1 MTNAA
6 IKIIASVF
14 ALISTICILAL
25 PLTFS
30 HLPLDVTILRTTP
43 ISETKLSSALEIWG
57 EVTDILLAV
66 AGWIVAVKLW
76 RLNSRGR
83 WLAMVLL
90 ADILA
95 LMAAQ
100 AVLKAERFCHV
111 SCPHCLCSTSRT
123 GRARQWP
130 RKDAVRFR
138 RGGWL
143 FGACMSA

>member
-1 MTNAA
+1 MQQ
-6 IKIIASVF
+6 SRSSLRSSP
-14 ALISTICILAL
+14 LISTICILAL

-57 EVTDILLAV
+57 EVTVILLAV

-100 AVLKAERFCHV
+100 AVLRPNGSVMSAVLIAFAV
-111 SCPHCLCSTSRT
+111 LLALVVLGS
-123 GRARQWP
+123 GRA
-130 RKDAVRFR
+130 KM
-138 RGGWL
+138 L
-143 FGACMSA
+143 FASG

>member
-1 MTNAA
+1 MQQ
-6 IKIIASVF
+6 SRSSLRSSP
-14 ALISTICILAL
+14 LISTICILAL

-57 EVTDILLAV
+57 EVTVILLAV

-100 AVLKAERFCHV
+100 AVLRPNGSVMSAVLIAFAV
-111 SCPHCLCSTSRT
+111 LLALVVLGS
-123 GRARQWP
+123 GRA
-130 RKDAVRFR
+130 KMLFASVAA
-138 RGGWL
+138 GGSSEP
-143 FGACMSA
+143 A